1 MPAVRRWVSVAANS
15 QTVGI
20 MLGSPGTP
28 VCHGHVSE
36 PATPSW
42 HEATFRWDS
51 PVNRRDQTAAE
62 TKRKG
67 VVKSDGK
74 KSGHRSVAAFSLS
87 DAAAMAA
94 SCYRR
99 LCRSSSAGHGTFAG
113 GRGEPFASGTLS
125 PVTAW
130 HFPASLGAAIP
141 SALVAHCRSDSM
153 SQERLGRGSVR
164 SDPGIR
170 SGMGP
175 TQPAASV
182 VTATRTNV
190 RRRRTVW
197 SRVEVMAITPEVGA
211 TGRLPQVVCLQPGA
225 PAPNCPRH
233 RAPPSMAGCGDRE
246 IRRPILASAP
256 RSTRATIPRAAIF
269 AYNYVCK
276 KRHLTRHLDCNSY
289 DAPAAG

>member
-211 TGRLPQVVCLQPGA
+211 TGRLPRLY
-225 PAPNCPRH
+225 
-233 RAPPSMAGCGDRE
+233 
-246 IRRPILASAP
+246 ASS
-256 RSTRATIPRAAIF
+256 RVRQHQIVRATERRLRWPVAAIGRF
-269 AYNYVCK
+269 GVRFWRALRGRLALPFRVRPYLRTIMYAK
-276 KRHLTRHLDCNSY
+276 SAT
-289 DAPAAG
+289 